1 MQNFKKNLITIITV
15 VKNSAPTIE
24 KCIRSVLEQNYDKIE
39 HIIIDGK
46 SNDGTTKILKK
57 YKNKINKIVIQDDK
71 GIWDAMNKGVEIA
84 SGDIIGFLNA
94 DDYYNPKAL
103 YLVNKYFI
111 NNEIDFLFGSVKKY
125 KLMHGYKPWKIKWSF
140 GFYSSHSVGFFI
152 KLNQHK
158 KVGNYNLKFL
168 SADLDFFYKMI
179 VDLKMK
185 GISTEKNEILGK
197 FGKDGFSSKI
207 NYITHL
213 KDLNKIRI
221 NNNQNKLFIYFI
233 YFLKILKKPI
243 KFLKALKKKLKWFLD
258 FFKFFETLM
267 GFISF

>member
-24 KCIRSVLEQNYDKIE
+24 KSIRSVLDQNYDKIE

-140 GFYSSHSVGFFI
+140 GFYTSHSVGFFI
-152 KLNQHK
+152 KRK
-158 KVGNYNLKFL
+158 KHLEVGNYSLDYL
-168 SADLDFFYKMI
+168 SSDLDFFYRMI
-179 VDLKMK
+179 INFKLKGM
-185 GISTEKNEILGK
+185 STKKNEI
-197 FGKDGFSSKI
+197 FGQFSKGGFSSKI

-221 NNNQNKLFIYFI
+221 NNKQNKIFVYLLYIF
-233 YFLKILKKPI
+233 KIIKKP
-243 KFLKALKKKLKWFLD
+243 LK
-258 FFKFFETLM
+258 
-267 GFISF
+267 FISSL

>member
-24 KCIRSVLEQNYDKIE
+24 KCIRSVLDQNYDKIE

-46 SNDGTTKILKK
+46 SNDGTTEILKK
-57 YKNKINKIVIQDDK
+57 YKNKISKIVIQDDK

-140 GFYSSHSVGFFI
+140 GFYTSHSVGFFI
-152 KLNQHK
+152 KRK
-158 KVGNYNLKFL
+158 KHIEVGNYSLDYL
-168 SADLDFFYKMI
+168 SSDLDFFYRMI
-179 VDLKMK
+179 INFKLKGM
-185 GISTEKNEILGK
+185 STKKDEILGHFSK
-197 FGKDGFSSKI
+197 GGFSSKI

-221 NNNQNKLFIYFI
+221 NNKQNIIFVHLLYIF
-233 YFLKILKKPI
+233 KIIKKPL
-243 KFLKALKKKLKWFLD
+243 KFLSSL
-258 FFKFFETLM
+258 
-267 GFISF
+267 

>member
-24 KCIRSVLEQNYDKIE
+24 KCIRSVLDQNYDKIE

-46 SNDGTTKILKK
+46 SDDGTTKILKK

-140 GFYSSHSVGFFI
+140 GFYTSHSVGFFI
-152 KLNQHK
+152 KRK
-158 KVGNYNLKFL
+158 KHLEVGNYSLDYL
-168 SADLDFFYKMI
+168 SSDLDFFYRMI
-179 VDLKMK
+179 INFKLKGM
-185 GISTEKNEILGK
+185 STKKNEI
-197 FGKDGFSSKI
+197 FGQFSKGGFSSKI

-221 NNNQNKLFIYFI
+221 NNKQNKIFVYLLYIF
-233 YFLKILKKPI
+233 KIIKKP
-243 KFLKALKKKLKWFLD
+243 LK
-258 FFKFFETLM
+258 
-267 GFISF
+267 FISSL

>member
-24 KCIRSVLEQNYDKIE
+24 KCIRSVLDQNYDKIE

-94 DDYYNPKAL
+94 DDYYNPNAL
-103 YLVNKYFI
+103 CLVNKYFI
-111 NNEIDFLFGSVKKY
+111 YNKIDFLFGSVKKY

-140 GFYSSHSVGFFI
+140 GFYTSHSVGFFI
-152 KLNQHK
+152 KRK
-158 KVGNYNLKFL
+158 KHIEVGNYSLDYL
-168 SADLDFFYKMI
+168 SSDLDFFYRMI
-179 VDLKMK
+179 INFKLKGM
-185 GISTEKNEILGK
+185 STKKDEILGHFSK
-197 FGKDGFSSKI
+197 GGFSSKI

-221 NNNQNKLFIYFI
+221 NNKQNIIFVHLLYIF
-233 YFLKILKKPI
+233 KIIKKPL
-243 KFLKALKKKLKWFLD
+243 KFLSSL
-258 FFKFFETLM
+258 
-267 GFISF
+267 